1 MSILKVTAWSP
12 SRFAKYKECPRKV
25 LYEDIE
31 KRCPV
36 CFKGRVSGGFDGKP
50 VTCDTCDKPQPER
63 EALDRGNRLDAAL
76 TLHLQGSTREA
87 TAQNLLAAG
96 IKPGSPEADEHGA
109 SLDEAVRHPKIEAM
123 AKKLRKTK
131 GVFTQAE
138 IAVDRAWKRVEWFS
152 KQAWGRVKLD
162 VLKLTPKRAE
172 IIDWK
177 SGNIDKNKGEIREKA
192 EYHDSMRLYQITVL
206 STHPQAEASATM
218 VFLDAPPKMPDPTKS
233 LPVLLRKDLARAR
246 EEMEKKMLPMMSDTI
261 FAPRPGYYC
270 SWCDFSKRVG
280 GPCPH

>member
-1 MSILKVTAWSP
+1 MKITAWSP
-12 SRFAKYKECPRKV
+12 SRFAKYKECPAKV
-25 LYEDIE
+25 RYEDLL
-31 KRCPV
+31 KMCPV
-36 CFKGRVSGGFDGKP
+36 CFKGRISGGFDGKP
-50 VTCDTCDKPQPER
+50 VTCDTCDKDQPVR

-76 TLHLQGSTREA
+76 TKTLTKLKPAAIQQALKGSDAVDEVSYEEA
-87 TAQNLLAAG
+87 T
-96 IKPGSPEADEHGA
+96 
-109 SLDEAVRHPKIEAM
+109 RHSKIEIM
-123 AKKLRKTK
+123 VKKLRRTK
-131 GVFTQAE
+131 GVYVQSE

-192 EYHDSMRLYQITVL
+192 EYHDSMRLYQIAVL
-206 STHPQAEASATM
+206 STHPQAEVSATM
-218 VFLDAPPKMPDPTKS
+218 VFLDAPPKLPDPTKS
-233 LPVLLRKDLARAR
+233 LPVLKRKDLALAR
-246 EEMEKKMLPMMSDTI
+246 EDMEKKMLPMMNDTI

-270 SWCDFSKRVG
+270 SWCSFSKRVG